1 MTAHPY
7 RTAPVVTEQHRPW
20 WRRALCAIGR
30 HSLYLDPRESD
41 VHYLAA
47 RARCEHCA
55 LTTTAG
61 ALDLA
66 ELVAAMRGMGAQ
78 VSDGR
83 VLRHDALLWLDRS
96 RGSLSG
102 ESANST
108 ALAERTESTR

>member
-1 MTAHPY
+1 MIAHPY
-7 RTAPVVTEQHRPW
+7 RTAPVAAEPQRLW

-66 ELVAAMRGMGAQ
+66 ELVAAMRGMGEQ
-78 VSDGR
+78 VRVGR
-83 VLRHDALLWLDRS
+83 VLRRDALLWLDRS
-96 RGSLSG
+96 RDSLSG
-102 ESANST
+102 ESAKST
-108 ALAERTESTR
+108 ALAERTETP

>member
-1 MTAHPY
+1 MSAHPY

-30 HSLYLDPRESD
+30 HSLYLDPHESD

-47 RARCEHCA
+47 RARCEHCV

-66 ELVAAMRGMGAQ
+66 ELAAAMHGMGAQ
-78 VSDGR
+78 VRGGR
-83 VLRHDALLWLDRS
+83 VLRRDALLWLDRS

-108 ALAERTESTR
+108 ALTERTETP